1 MMVFIGVPAL
11 LGAIFAIGVCGHR
24 PALPSK
30 WVASCDSDFGS
41 SKTAMV
47 LSDAS
52 ISWSFKHYLDCSN
65 RAIWARWINP
75 AENSTFY
82 VGVGTPPM
90 PRFAALRADALI
102 IGPGLPAL
110 SAATKLLLP
119 AEVLSDPVWNITGIG
134 AIFHRSPQDQSTCG
148 HLGAVMANSSTV
160 KNGRCDFYEP
170 HGATNSWRILDA
182 DGNQLPT
189 SGAMYYAA
197 VFLQSDTSGKVGIA
211 LGTWAENFVAA
222 SNLTSPSCKR
232 SFPDWS
238 EQKEHQGSCL
248 PVLSCPLANPI
259 PRITCTLSTC
269 PRAVVANAC
278 EDTIASNMMCTMGKV
293 CDCSAVIKTNACGTT
308 ITSAMG
314 NTDVNAVCAKT
325 CATCGGITAVSSN
338 CEDTITSN
346 MMCTMGKVC
355 DCSSV
360 IKTNA
365 CGTTITSAMGNT
377 DVNAVCA
384 KTCNATCSATT
395 KETTTS
401 QSMNMVCGGDKC
413 PVAAKAWSAGMMPM
427 HSKMAI
433 KYTCDTELDFIR
445 GMIPHHQG
453 AVDMCDILTMDLACT
468 ASGDLD
474 GLMTLCSHVRKEQ
487 TKEVAGM
494 TAWLGS
500 RAVEAK
506 CAGGESGCGNLTC
519 PSSKAFM
526 AANAEMHRVMVV
538 RLGCMHEVDF
548 VRQMLPHHAGAIEM
562 CNILSRTTQLSD
574 PYLIE
579 LCFNITR
586 AQRAEL
592 AWMSEWLVNRSQPLS
607 ATCQECAH
615 GIPPSQPMAHCE
627 DILPATSFCHQPGW
641 NCTCEGAILEVPCD
655 KGLQTAKYGYFN
667 PMGMCRRTCGGC
679 PAEREPLLHPPC
691 NGTVDSLHVTTSVS
705 ASPSISNTTGVSDS
719 SSVSR
724 APRNAL
730 GGFPLQLWLG
740 IATLAMVVKH
750 TSCSQ

>member
-1 MMVFIGVPAL
+1 MTVFIGVPAL

-110 SAATKLLLP
+110 SAAAKLLLP

-148 HLGAVMANSSTV
+148 HLGAVMAKASTV

-170 HGATNSWRILDA
+170 YGATNSWRILDA

-211 LGTWAENFVAA
+211 LGTWAENFMTA
-222 SNLTSPSCKR
+222 SNLTSPNCKR

-238 EQKEHQGSCL
+238 EQKEDQGSCL

-269 PRAVVANAC
+269 PRAVVAKAC
-278 EDTIASNMMCTMGKV
+278 EDTIASSMMCTMGRV

-325 CATCGGITAVSSN
+325 CNV
-338 CEDTITSN
+338 
-346 MMCTMGKVC
+346 
-355 DCSSV
+355 
-360 IKTNA
+360 
-365 CGTTITSAMGNT
+365 
-377 DVNAVCA
+377 
-384 KTCNATCSATT
+384 TCSATAT
-395 KETTTS
+395 ETTTS

-474 GLMTLCSHVRKEQ
+474 GMVALCSHLRIEQ
-487 TKEVAGM
+487 TKEIAGM
-494 TAWLGS
+494 TSWLGS

-506 CAGGESGCGNLTC
+506 CDGAESGCGNLAC

-526 AANAEMHRVMVV
+526 AANAVMHEVMVV
-538 RLGCMHEVDF
+538 RIGCMHEVDF

-562 CNILSRTTQLSD
+562 CNILERTTQLSD
-574 PYLIE
+574 PYLVE

-592 AWMSEWLVNRSQPLS
+592 AWMSEWLVSRSQPLS

-615 GIPPSQPMAHCE
+615 GIPPSQPNAHCE
-627 DILPATSFCHQPGW
+627 DILPSTSFCHKPGW
-641 NCTCEGAILEVPCD
+641 NCACEFAILEVPCG
-655 KGLQTAKYGYFN
+655 KTLQTAEYGYFN
-667 PMGMCRRTCGGC
+667 PTSMCRRSCGLC
-679 PAEREPLLHPPC
+679 PADREPLFHQPC
-691 NGTVDSLHVTTSVS
+691 NDTEDSPHDHALHD
-705 ASPSISNTTGVSDS
+705 ATTGNDADHSLRNATTGAVSH
-719 SSVSR
+719 
-724 APRNAL
+724 APRKTL
-730 GGFPLQLWLG
+730 GTFPLQFWLG
-740 IATLAMVVKH
+740 VATLAMVLKR
-750 TSCSQ
+750 

>member
-1 MMVFIGVPAL
+1 MTVFIGVPAL

-148 HLGAVMANSSTV
+148 HLGAVMANASTV
-160 KNGRCDFYEP
+160 KNGRCDSYEP
-170 HGATNSWRILDA
+170 YGATNSWLILDA

-197 VFLQSDTSGKVGIA
+197 VFLQNHTSGKVEIA
-211 LGTWAENFVAA
+211 LGTWAENFMNA
-222 SNLTSPSCKR
+222 SNLTSPTCKR
-232 SFPDWS
+232 SFPDFS
-238 EQKEHQGSCL
+238 EQKEDQGSCL

-269 PRAVVANAC
+269 PRAVVAKAC
-278 EDTIASNMMCTMGKV
+278 EDTIASSMMCTMGND

-308 ITSAMG
+308 IAST
-314 NTDVNAVCAKT
+314 
-325 CATCGGITAVSSN
+325 
-338 CEDTITSN
+338 
-346 MMCTMGKVC
+346 
-355 DCSSV
+355 
-360 IKTNA
+360 
-365 CGTTITSAMGNT
+365 MGNT

-395 KETTTS
+395 KETTTT

-474 GLMTLCSHVRKEQ
+474 GMVTLCSHVRREQ

-494 TAWLGS
+494 TAWWGS

-526 AANAEMHRVMVV
+526 AANAEIHKVMVV

-615 GIPPSQPMAHCE
+615 GAPPSQPMAHCE

-679 PAEREPLLHPPC
+679 PAEREPLLHQPC
-691 NGTVDSLHVTTSVS
+691 NETVDSLHVTTSVS
-705 ASPSISNTTGVSDS
+705 ASPSISNTTGVSASPSISSTTSVSDS

-730 GGFPLQLWLG
+730 GAFPLQLWLG